1 MKGKHPIN
9 WLCELLGVSRSGY
22 YKAQKR
28 GPSARQ
34 RRDAELAPKIAAS
47 HRRSRRTY
55 GAPRIV
61 KDLQEEGTPISKR
74 RCTRLMQ
81 DQGIQGRKKHR
92 RKPRTTDSRQTKAP
106 APNRLA
112 QRAAPTDRDQVWVT
126 DITCIPTDE
135 GWLYLAAIVDLW
147 SRRVVGWACGPT
159 MHVNLVLT
167 ALRRA
172 LAQRQPPAGLL
183 HHSDR
188 GSQYA
193 AHDYTT
199 ALAAAGLVASMS
211 RAGNC
216 YDNAFIESFW
226 STCKSDTE
234 LDHLVLATRREVELV
249 IFDYIETFYNPTRRH
264 SSLGYLSPAAFEN
277 QPTKQDKSA
286 A

>member
-1 MKGKHPIN
+1 MKGKYPII

-22 YKAQKR
+22 YKAKKR

-34 RRDAELAPKIAAS
+34 RRDAELAPRIADS

-61 KDLQEEGTPISKR
+61 KDLREEGVR
-74 RCTRLMQ
+74 MGRGRCGRLMKA
-81 DQGIQGRKKHR
+81 QGLRGRKKHC
-92 RKPRTTDSRQTKAP
+92 RKPRTTDSRHTKAP

-112 QRAAPTDRDQVWVT
+112 ERAAPTDRDQVWVT

-159 MHVNLVLT
+159 MHVSLVLT

-193 AHDYTT
+193 AHEYTT

-226 STCKSDTE
+226 STCKSDTQ

-264 SSLGYLSPAAFEN
+264 SSLGYLSPAAFES
-277 QPTKQDKSA
+277 QPTKTDKSA